1 MALDMPAAITIAS
14 ILGTISVGILKIV
27 PSRTTDTSNGK
38 YVPIAECKLMEKH
51 RDEQHRELVVQY
63 KEFVVQ
69 HKELVIQLQ
78 KHTDKIDRLLETVRN
93 DKEK

>member
-27 PSRTTDTSNGK
+27 PSRTQATNGK

-51 RDEQHRELVVQY
+51 RDEQHKELVVQY

-69 HKELVIQLQ
+69 HKELVMQLQ
-78 KHTDKIDRLLETVRN
+78 KHTDKLDRLLETVRSE
-93 DKEK
+93 KEK